1 MAGTKMMLRR
11 YGNEITYWN
20 EQEIIVDQAFLDR
33 NNGLYITLTHP
44 YVMDSKMLD
53 VYFNGQLLSEG
64 GGYEGIDETHI
75 RLDLGV
81 YPPDNPLEGQAVP
94 LMVGDEIYIRTW
106 KAEYRQG
113 NGSGIDEL
121 RFKRLE
127 EEVINARKYKDGD
140 IPFYRLDDRLDY
152 IQQRAETKTMV
163 FVLNRVF
170 SGVAKLEMRFP
181 YEGQITEVYVSAMKP
196 GTTRTVFKIEKCSQE
211 DYDTTPAWTDIFSQ
225 DLTLDANE
233 KSSNTAVDPYAVV
246 TPKIEKNDHF
256 RINVVELG
264 EGIEGVTIEVMV
276 II

>member
-1 MAGTKMMLRR
+1 MAGTRMTLRR

-20 EQEIIVDQAFLDR
+20 EQEIIVDQAFLDA

-44 YVMDSKMLD
+44 YVMGSKMLD

-64 GGYEGIDETHI
+64 GGYEEIDETHI

-81 YPPDNPLEGQAVP
+81 YPPDHPFMGQAVL

-113 NGSGIDEL
+113 NGSGIDGL

-140 IPFYRLDDRLDY
+140 IPFYRLDNRLDY
-152 IQQRAETKTMV
+152 IQQRAESKTMV

-170 SGVAKLEMRFP
+170 SGVAKLEIRFP
-181 YEGQITEVYVSAMKP
+181 YEGQITEVYGSAMKP
-196 GTTRTVFKIEKCSQE
+196 GATRTVFKIEKCSQE
-211 DYDTTPAWTDIFSQ
+211 DYDTTPVWTDILGK
-225 DLTLDANE
+225 DLTLDPDE
-233 KSSNTAVDPYAVV
+233 KSSNTAASPYAIAI
-246 TPKIEKNDHF
+246 PKIEKNDHF
-256 RINVVELG
+256 RINVAELG
-264 EGIEGVTIEVMV
+264 EGIEGVTIELVV